1 MIFRHAT
8 KFALVGAI
16 AFTGA
21 LIQAPV
27 AAQSV
32 AVTSIVEHPALDSV
46 KDGVLEA
53 LNAAGHTEDKGLK
66 WQFQTAQG
74 NTAIAAQIARKFVGD
89 NPDFIVAIA
98 TLSARPWLLL
108 PVRFRLSFRPC
119 RPGRCAACAK
129 PSPVAQRNRYPM
141 PCRWS
146 GRSS

>member
-74 NTAIAAQIARKFVGD
+74 NTAIAAQIARKF
-89 NPDFIVAIA
+89 
-98 TLSARPWLLL
+98 
-108 PVRFRLSFRPC
+108 
-119 RPGRCAACAK
+119 
-129 PSPVAQRNRYPM
+129 
-141 PCRWS
+141 
-146 GRSS
+146 